1 MKLVVDT
8 DVVAAALLG
17 EQGTGDEAARL
28 LAGRSDLMAPAHW
41 KAELCNVVWK
51 AVRLQRLE
59 IEKVEHVLGLAEALP
74 ITSVDVGEL
83 WRGAVARAIEA
94 DHPAYDALFVELA
107 ARSATW
113 VASYDRQLR
122 NRFPAHV
129 RSPDEILAMDQPW
142 SEPRG

>member
-1 MKLVVDT
+1 MTLVVDT

-17 EQGTGDEAARL
+17 EQGSGDEAARL
-28 LAGRSDLMAPAHW
+28 FAGRPNLMAPAHW

-51 AVRLQRLE
+51 AVRLKRLA
-59 IEKVEHVLGLAEALP
+59 IEKVDQVLELAEALP

-113 VASYDRQLR
+113 VVSYDRPLR
-122 NRFPAHV
+122 NRFPDHV
-129 RSPDEILAMDQPW
+129 RRPDEILAMERTVQ
-142 SEPRG
+142 